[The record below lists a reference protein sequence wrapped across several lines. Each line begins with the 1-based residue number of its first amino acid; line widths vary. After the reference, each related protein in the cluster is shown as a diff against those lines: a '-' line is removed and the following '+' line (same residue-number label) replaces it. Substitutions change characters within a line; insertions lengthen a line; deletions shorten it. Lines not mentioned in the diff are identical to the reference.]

1 MARKREIFA
10 DTGCRFTIILP
21 TLYRPRMGQVKA
33 ANCILRAWG
42 SNKTLNVKGMVRT
55 EIRTVKGAKR
65 RSWVYIVGGI

>member
-1 MARKREIFA
+1 
-10 DTGCRFTIILP
+10 
-21 TLYRPRMGQVKA
+21 MGQVKA
-33 ANCILRAWG
+33 ATSILRAWG